1 MQKVK
6 RNTIWLMLIFLLI
19 SAKLA
24 FSDGIPNLDGTWKR
38 SLGHDR
44 IITIHFN
51 GNHGVLIRPNGQNI
65 PFTLIMSERDIKI
78 SLRIMFIRIESV
90 IAYTLSTD
98 QKLLNLKA
106 SDPRFKDLD
115 GDYVKE

>member
-1 MQKVK
+1 MQKDKKNALVF
-6 RNTIWLMLIFLLI
+6 IFLFLLLP
-19 SAKLA
+19 AKLA
-24 FSDGIPNLDGTWKR
+24 FSSGIPNLDGTWKR
-38 SLGHDR
+38 SLGNDR
-44 IITIHFN
+44 IITLRFN
-51 GNHGVLIRPNGQNI
+51 GNNGVLIRPNGQNI

-78 SLRIMFIRIESV
+78 SVRIMFLRIESV

-98 QKLLNLKA
+98 QRLLNLIT